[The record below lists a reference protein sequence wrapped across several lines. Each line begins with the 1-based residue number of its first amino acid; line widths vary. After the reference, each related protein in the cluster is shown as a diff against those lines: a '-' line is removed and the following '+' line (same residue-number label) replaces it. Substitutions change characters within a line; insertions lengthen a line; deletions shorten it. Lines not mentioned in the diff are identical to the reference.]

1 MISIIRS
8 HFIARDVIRF
18 WITAQSNFNDI
29 SKYIKYSTSFDAP
42 LLRVTH
48 FPLGFIKY
56 MKTCGSPYRN
66 QAMELIAIC
75 RVFSRAA
82 KQVFSQDAE
91 LIE

>member
-1 MISIIRS
+1 MGTAFKFSSFSNRMPRQS
-8 HFIARDVIRF
+8 AADALGQSSRF
-18 WITAQSNFNDI
+18 DKWS
-29 SKYIKYSTSFDAP
+29 
-42 LLRVTH
+42 
-48 FPLGFIKY
+48 FIKY

-82 KQVFSQDAE
+82 KQVFNQDAE

>member
-1 MISIIRS
+1 METAFKFSSSSANRMPRQS
-8 HFIARDVIRF
+8 AADALGQSSRRF
-18 WITAQSNFNDI
+18 DKW
-29 SKYIKYSTSFDAP
+29 SF
-42 LLRVTH
+42 L
-48 FPLGFIKY
+48 KY

-75 RVFSRAA
+75 RLFSCAA